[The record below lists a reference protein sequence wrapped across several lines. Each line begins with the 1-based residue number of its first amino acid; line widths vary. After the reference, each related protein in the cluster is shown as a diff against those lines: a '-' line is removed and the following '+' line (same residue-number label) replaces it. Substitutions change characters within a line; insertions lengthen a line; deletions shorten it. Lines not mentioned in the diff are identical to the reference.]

1 MADATTTPLPDEI
14 TIGRAQA
21 ILKIQIQQDQPV
33 LLIGPPGLGKSAI
46 IAQFV
51 NDHNAA
57 FSARV
62 SAALATKKAKDLP
75 PEGGIITV
83 EELEVDG
90 FYYEMVDLR
99 LGQMDVPDLRGLPIL
114 QGEQTLETRPHW
126 FPEEES
132 RTVTLAGPAGDQK
145 VQAPVQTLVFLDEIT
160 SAVPVMQAAA
170 YQIVLERKIGQW
182 ELPKKTRVLAAGN
195 RLEDNAVVFSMSS
208 ALRSRFS
215 ILNVRLDQSAWD
227 KWAILNGIDERVL
240 AYIRHK
246 PDMLADYTQ
255 LQQQSYPCPRTWEML
270 SRSLGALPH
279 ATDEET
285 IDLMSILAGSVVGQG
300 ASLDFTTYIRTW
312 QDLPDIDALLEGR
325 IRYEISDDP
334 SQVDIGVVF
343 ALTTAVAMR
352 AAPRYRGKYTEA
364 IFKFAND
371 LPTHLAEFRVR
382 VGRDAI
388 ALNRDILSMVFNATD
403 KPNVGSWFAE
413 LGSQVSLID
422 AA

>member
-1 MADATTTPLPDEI
+1 MADATSTPLPDEI
-14 TIGRAQA
+14 SIGRAQA
-21 ILKIQIQQDQPV
+21 ILKLQIQQDQPV

-46 IAQFV
+46 VAEFV
-51 NDHNAA
+51 QSHNTA
-57 FSARV
+57 FSARI
-62 SAALATKKAKDLP
+62 STALATKGASELP
-75 PEGGIITV
+75 ADGGLVTV
-83 EELEVDG
+83 EELDVDG
-90 FYYEMVDLR
+90 HFYEMVDLR

-126 FPEEES
+126 FPDEET
-132 RTVTLAGPAGDQK
+132 RTITLSGPEGDQK
-145 VQAPVQTLVFLDEIT
+145 VRSRVQTLVFLDEIT

-182 ELPKKTRVLAAGN
+182 ALPKGTRVLAAGN
-195 RLEDNAVVFSMSS
+195 KLEDNAVVFAMSS

-215 ILNVRLDQSAWD
+215 ILNVRLDPVAWD
-227 KWAILNGIDERVL
+227 KWAIQNGIDERVL

-270 SRSLGALPH
+270 SRSLGAVPH

-285 IDLMSILAGSVVGQG
+285 IDTMSILAGSVVGQG

-325 IRYEISDDP
+325 IKYEISDDP
-334 SQVDIGVVF
+334 YEVDIGVVF

-352 AAPRYRGKYTEA
+352 AAPRYKGKHTEA

-388 ALNRDILSMVFNATD
+388 ALNRDILSMVFNAAD